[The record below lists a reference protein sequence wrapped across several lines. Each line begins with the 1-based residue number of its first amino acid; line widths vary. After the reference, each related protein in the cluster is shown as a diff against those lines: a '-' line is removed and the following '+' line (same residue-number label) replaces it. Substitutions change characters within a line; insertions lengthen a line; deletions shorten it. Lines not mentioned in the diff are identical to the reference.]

1 MIRMPYRIAYL
12 ATHPIQYQA
21 PLLRELAQC
30 GELDLQVFYLSDF
43 SLHEHYERAFRKS
56 FKWDSELTAGYRWE
70 VLPRTLLGRST
81 PRRPWLPLRRLAHRL
96 RAGAFDALWVH
107 GWAHI
112 GLCQAIHSAAA
123 QGIPVLFRGES
134 ALWEDDPNDLRQRAR
149 SAFYRQWLL
158 PRLAAL
164 LYIGQRNRQFY
175 LHHGAAV
182 EKLFAMPYA
191 VDNDYF
197 HQRAAAATPERERLR
212 SKLNLESGRTVVL
225 FAGKL
230 VAHKGADELLAA
242 AAILNRQGS
251 AKPYYLFAGDGPEL
265 ASLRAAAAP
274 LGDAVRFLGFQN
286 QSALPAL
293 YDLCDVFVMPS
304 RFEPWGL
311 VVNEAMNA
319 AKPII
324 ASDRVGA
331 AADLVHHGANGFV
344 YPSGN
349 AEKLAE
355 ALAQLNDAPPLRQ
368 QMGQA
373 SRSRIDSWNFSAVRQ
388 GLLAALAAV
397 CGERRS
403 GASAVAG

>member
-1 MIRMPYRIAYL
+1 MPYRIAYL

-43 SLHEHYERAFRKS
+43 SLHDHYERAFKRS

-70 VLPRTLLGRST
+70 VLPRALVGRST
-81 PRRPWLPLRRLAHRL
+81 PRRAWLPLSRLAQRL
-96 RAGAFDALWVH
+96 RAGAFDAVWVH
-107 GWAHI
+107 GWAHV
-112 GLCQAIHSAAA
+112 GLCQAIHGAAA

-134 ALWEDDPNDLRQRAR
+134 ALWEEDAVSLRSRAR

-158 PRLAAL
+158 PRLTAL
-164 LYIGQRNRQFY
+164 LYIGQRNRRFY
-175 LHHGAAV
+175 LHHGAAG

-191 VDNDYF
+191 VDNNYF
-197 HQRAAAATPERERLR
+197 QQRAAAAAPERESLR
-212 SKLNLESGRTVVL
+212 SRLNLATGRTIFL

-242 AAILNRQGS
+242 AAILQRQAGG
-251 AKPYYLFAGDGPEL
+251 AQAYFLFAGDGPEL
-265 ASLRAAAAP
+265 PALRAAAAP
-274 LGDAVRFLGFQN
+274 LGDAVRLLGFQN

-331 AADLVHHGANGFV
+331 AADLVHSGVNGLL
-344 YPSGN
+344 YASGN
-349 AEKLAE
+349 ANQLAA
-355 ALAQLNDAPPLRQ
+355 ALAQLHDAPPLRE
-368 QMGQA
+368 QMGQG
-373 SRSRIDSWNFSAVRQ
+373 SRSRIDDWNFAADRQ

-397 CGERRS
+397 CGERRP